1 MAQAIR
7 EVMIKDLVTLPS
19 GASVEDAS
27 RQMKDRD
34 IGDVI
39 VLEDED
45 IAGIL
50 TDRDIIIRAIAEG
63 RSPADTTIGEIAS
76 RDLAVVSPDDTVE
89 TVIGIM
95 RAQAVRRVPVV
106 EAGKPIGIVSIGDLA
121 IERDDDSALAD
132 ISAAEP
138 NE

>member
-7 EVMIKDLVTLPS
+7 EVMIKDLVALPS
-19 GASVEDAS
+19 DISVEDAS
-27 RQMKDRD
+27 RHMKDRD

-45 IAGIL
+45 VAGIL
-50 TDRDIIIRAIAEG
+50 TDRDIVIRAIAEG
-63 RSPADTTIGEIAS
+63 RSPAETTIGEIAS
-76 RDLAVVSPDDTVE
+76 RDLATVSPDDTVE

-95 RAQAVRRVPVV
+95 RTQALRRVPVV
-106 EAGKPIGIVSIGDLA
+106 EARKPIGIVSIGDLA
-121 IERDDDSALAD
+121 VERDSDSALAD